1 MNKSGLANLIL
12 RLGLAFVFLY
22 AAVAGFLEPESWVG
36 YFPRFVRDLVG
47 EFLLLKL
54 WGIFEIVLGLWILS
68 GKKIFIPSVLASLSL
83 LGLIIANLGAMDILF
98 RDVAILAIAVSLA
111 LTSRPKKERGAEQT
125 ARP

>member
-1 MNKSGLANLIL
+1 MNKSHFSNFIL

-22 AAVAGFLEPESWVG
+22 AAIAGFLEPESWVG
-36 YFPRFVRDLVG
+36 YFPRFLRESVG

-83 LGLIIANLGAMDILF
+83 LGLILANLGALDILF
-98 RDVAILAIAVSLA
+98 RDVAVLTVAVFLA
-111 LTSRPKKERGAEQT
+111 LTSWPKKERGTEILT
-125 ARP
+125 S